1 MFVTGQIQ
9 KNETSQKEVD
19 ALKRMAP
26 VQIDWIPD
34 KTSPVPVYRQIVQF
48 VCNKVASG
56 AWSIGTRLPSQR
68 ALAEYFGV
76 NRSTVTTAIDELISY
91 GIVEGCHG
99 AGTQVIS
106 NTWSLLLPPA
116 LDWGK
121 FISSGFFR
129 ANINTIQAINR
140 LEFVPNM
147 TRLGTGELDPRLF
160 PVEMWKTALHKISG
174 QVTHLGY
181 LEPLG
186 LLELRRAI
194 SRHVKSLGIDAPPS
208 CILITS
214 GSLQALQLISACLL
228 QSGSTVFTE
237 APSYLKSL
245 QVFQSAGMRLAGIPM
260 DREGLQYQK
269 LAPALKAD
277 RASHASILYTIPTNQ
292 NPTGITMSGR
302 RRTELMR
309 FCVENRLPI
318 MEDGAYQE
326 LCYEGDAPPPLKSL
340 DKTGTVIYLGSASK
354 SLAPGLR
361 IGWVIAPEPIVQR
374 LGDVKMQ
381 MDYGASS
388 VSQWIFAE
396 FLDSGMYQEYLNVL
410 RGELRRRRD
419 HALSVLER
427 HYKEIAAWN
436 IPKGGFYI
444 WLTFRRPVIAERL
457 FENAAAEG
465 ILLNPGD
472 MYDFERNN
480 SLRLS
485 YAYTTSEE
493 FEMAALKL
501 ARIVERS
508 FFEK

>member
-1 MFVTGQIQ
+1 M
-9 KNETSQKEVD
+9 
-19 ALKRMAP
+19 KRISP
-26 VQIDWIPD
+26 VQIEWAPD
-34 KTSPVPVYRQIVQF
+34 KNSKIPVYRQIVQF
-48 VCNKVASG
+48 ICDKVASG
-56 AWSIGTRLPSQR
+56 EWPIGTRLPSQR
-68 ALAEYFGV
+68 ALSELFAV
-76 NRSTVTTAIDELISY
+76 NRSTVSTAVDELVSY

-99 AGTQVIS
+99 AGTQIIS
-106 NTWSLLLPPA
+106 NTWSLMLSPA
-116 LDWGK
+116 PDWGK
-121 FISSGFFR
+121 FLSSGFFR
-129 ANINTIQAINR
+129 ANINTVQAINH

-160 PVEMWKTALHKISG
+160 PVEMWKTILHEISN

-186 LLELRRAI
+186 LLELRQAI
-194 SRHVKSLGIDAPPS
+194 SRHMKGLGINAPPS

-245 QVFQSAGMRLAGIPM
+245 QVFQSAGMRLAGVPM
-260 DREGLQYQK
+260 DREGLQYRQ
-269 LAPALKAD
+269 LAPLLKAE
-277 RASHASILYTIPTNQ
+277 RSPHASILYTIPTNQ
-292 NPTGITMSGR
+292 NPTGITMSDR
-302 RRTELMR
+302 RREELMG

-318 MEDGAYQE
+318 IEDGAYQE
-326 LCYEGDAPPPLKSL
+326 LCFAGDAPLPLKAL

-388 VSQWIFAE
+388 VSQWIFAA
-396 FLDSGMYQEYLNVL
+396 FLNSGLYQEYLSGL
-410 RGELRRRRD
+410 RDELRRRRD

-427 HYKEIAAWN
+427 HYKEMAVWN
-436 IPKGGFYI
+436 IPRGGFYI
-444 WLTFRRPVIAERL
+444 WLTFKKPVAAERL
-457 FENAAAEG
+457 FEDAAAEG

-472 MYDFERNN
+472 IYDFERNN

-485 YAYTTSEE
+485 YAYTTCEE
-493 FEMAALKL
+493 FEDAALRL
-501 ARIVERS
+501 ARIVENS
-508 FFEK
+508 FPNK